1 MLNVIL
7 LTADEASELCSQLRS
22 CFLPSSP
29 KEKGREIFDQLFPA
43 WCLNPFAAIA
53 LCWLTENYAVAYA
66 ITQKLA
72 TEEPSLSMLLQAE
85 KLVQLFESPVFVHV
99 RLQLINA
106 KSGLLAPL
114 LQSLYGLLMILP
126 QSNAYHLLQNRLSGI
141 TPLHVIMREC
151 DQPEWV

>member
-72 TEEPSLSMLLQAE
+72 T
-85 KLVQLFESPVFVHV
+85 
-99 RLQLINA
+99 
-106 KSGLLAPL
+106 
-114 LQSLYGLLMILP
+114 
-126 QSNAYHLLQNRLSGI
+126 
-141 TPLHVIMREC
+141 
-151 DQPEWV
+151 

>member
-53 LCWLTENYAVAYA
+53 LCWL
-66 ITQKLA
+66 
-72 TEEPSLSMLLQAE
+72 EPSLSMPLQAE